1 MTEIK
6 ELIEK
11 LRAHEKR
18 MEFLFDM
25 IVALR
30 DKQTDPALHQSLNSM
45 KYVLSGRPACA
56 LEAASALEAL
66 TSRSAVMEEALAE
79 MLAAFEAAE
88 TRGVPES
95 ELQPILRRARSA
107 LSQSG
112 KE

>member
-6 ELIEK
+6 ELIARLRK
-11 LRAHEKR
+11 LADEGHEVPGAR
-18 MEFLFDM
+18 DA
-25 IVALR
+25 IV
-30 DKQTDPALHQSLNSM
+30 
-45 KYVLSGRPACA
+45 
-56 LEAASALEAL
+56 EAASALEAL
-66 TSRSAVMEEALAE
+66 ISRSEVMEEALAE

-107 LSQSG
+107 LSQAG

>member
-1 MTEIK
+1 MTKIK
-6 ELIEK
+6 ELISQ
-11 LRAHEKR
+11 LRA
-18 MEFLFDM
+18 M
-25 IVALR
+25 VALTNETPR
-30 DKQTDPALHQSLNSM
+30 IPALPRQL
-45 KYVLSGRPACA
+45 AT
-56 LEAASALEAL
+56 EAASALEAL
-66 TSRSAVMEEALAE
+66 ISRSAVMEEALAE